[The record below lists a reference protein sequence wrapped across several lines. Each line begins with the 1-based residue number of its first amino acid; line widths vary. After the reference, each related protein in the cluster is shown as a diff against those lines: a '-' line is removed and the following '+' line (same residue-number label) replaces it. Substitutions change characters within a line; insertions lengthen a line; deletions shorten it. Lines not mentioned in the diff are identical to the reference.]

1 MEIHKTLKEARL
13 NMNMSIYRLS
23 QITGISQTHLRDIER
38 GDRNPSLDT
47 LMRIST
53 PLGLNPGDLFGSS
66 TIDDLTQDEKELLYY
81 YRSLPVDKAKALLYF
96 LKS

>member
-1 MEIHKTLKEARL
+1 
-13 NMNMSIYRLS
+13 
-23 QITGISQTHLRDIER
+23 
-38 GDRNPSLDT
+38 
-47 LMRIST
+47 MRIST
-53 PLGLNPGDLFGSS
+53 PLGLNPGDLFGPS